1 MQDYYS
7 RALSAERLR
16 LCYELAPPRVQQY
29 LKAEIDFVLQ
39 YLGGSEHVVELGCG
53 YGRVIRE
60 LQQKASYVL
69 GIDTCRKSLLLAQ
82 RLLNGNRKCGLA
94 QIDATNLALRDGE
107 FDLLICVQNGIAAF
121 GVNQEELVG
130 EAIRVVRRGGKAL
143 FSSYSDR
150 FWDDRLAW
158 FEIQAAHGLVGALDR
173 RATHRGVIVTRDG
186 FEAGTVSP
194 DAFRIPSLKDG
205 ICPRIVEVDESSL
218 FCEMSVD

>member
-82 RLLNGNRKCGLA
+82 RPLGSNRKCGLA

-107 FDLLICVQNGIAAF
+107 FDLVICVQNGIAAF
-121 GVNQEELVG
+121 EL
-130 EAIRVVRRGGKAL
+130 IRRSWWVKGSGLFVAVARRS
-143 FSSYSDR
+143 F
-150 FWDDRLAW
+150 
-158 FEIQAAHGLVGALDR
+158 
-173 RATHRGVIVTRDG
+173 RATL
-186 FEAGTVSP
+186 TVS
-194 DAFRIPSLKDG
+194 G
-205 ICPRIVEVDESSL
+205 TTG
-218 FCEMSVD
+218 